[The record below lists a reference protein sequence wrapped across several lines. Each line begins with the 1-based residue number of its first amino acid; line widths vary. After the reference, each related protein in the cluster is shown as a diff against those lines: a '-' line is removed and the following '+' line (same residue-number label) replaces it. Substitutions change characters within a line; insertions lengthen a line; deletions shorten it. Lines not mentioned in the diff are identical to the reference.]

1 MSERGASFCVKSVLN
16 TAAMVAHNT
25 RSWSEEYPAPS
36 YLLDGEHSRGHWR
49 SYAAEDPAEVI
60 GAKWKLASGRAKASR
75 EFSPAWDGVL
85 NLDHPTG
92 DHAIDR
98 VRYDRQIARFV
109 RGYEQFTGQRVL
121 AVDVHLDEGRLE
133 GGQPIYNAHAH
144 VVIDRTD
151 RRGRVIRLDREKL
164 RHIQD
169 LAAEATGLARGED
182 VRRTKRRH
190 IDHREYRG
198 LARAGGALSREDRAA
213 ARAAELYAELRG
225 VLKASGKATQ
235 ADYHA
240 AKVKRHDVDWL
251 EERCRAELQA
261 LGLDRAGRPLRA
273 LRTGEQM
280 LLEALKKAERS
291 PAPEP
296 PPQPARAPLGV
307 RRRRSRGMER

>member
-1 MSERGASFCVKSVLN
+1 MSERGASIHFKPVLN

-25 RSWSEEYPAPS
+25 RSWSEEHPAPS

-92 DHAIDR
+92 DHAADR

-109 RGYEQFTGQRVL
+109 RGYEQLTGQRVL

-133 GGQPIYNAHAH
+133 GTRPVYNAHAH
-144 VVIDRTD
+144 ILVDRTD
-151 RRGRVIRLDREKL
+151 RHGRAILLNRSQL
-164 RHIQD
+164 RRIQD
-169 LAAEATGLARGED
+169 LAAEATGLARGND

-213 ARAAELYAELRG
+213 AQAAALYGELRG
-225 VLKASGKATQ
+225 ILKASGKATQ
-235 ADYHA
+235 EDYHA
-240 AKVKRHDVDWL
+240 ARVHRRDADWL
-251 EERCRAELQA
+251 EERCRVQLQA

-273 LRTGEQM
+273 LRTGEQICW
-280 LLEALKKAERS
+280 KR
-291 PAPEP
+291 
-296 PPQPARAPLGV
+296 
-307 RRRRSRGMER
+307 